1 MTHRIL
7 HESHRFNANT
17 ANTHA
22 ICKNAFYVGWWVK
35 AGSTQLLSLRACLYI
50 NRHESCSASVSSN
63 VCAAAYEHRA
73 ERGGVKFKDAFAFWF
88 AAVPFE
94 QLLTLY
100 TCTHTFKVSFSQ
112 HGTLA
117 FAACLSNLTSKG
129 LGHLSLSLSLSLS
142 LHHFPLRACTWDHTV
157 PARARLSR
165 PRRESPQKWNTASL
179 ARSRTIRDISADK
192 KEKKQQRG
200 QMFAQQTSL
209 QVFLLA
215 PVACRRQESSIFGRN
230 CDFFEEKQKTHL
242 RLYVITAVFF
252 LEFFS

>member
-35 AGSTQLLSLRACLYI
+35 AGSTQLLSSRACLYI
-50 NRHESCSASVSSN
+50 NRHESCCVSVSSN

-112 HGTLA
+112 RGTLA

-142 LHHFPLRACTWDHTV
+142 LISPCAHAHEITLFQ
-157 PARARLSR
+157 RARVYHAPEGSR
-165 PRRESPQKWNTASL
+165 LRSETQL
-179 ARSRTIRDISADK
+179 RSREAGAYVI
-192 KEKKQQRG
+192 
-200 QMFAQQTSL
+200 FQQTRKKRSSSEDRCL
-209 QVFLLA
+209 RSKLL
-215 PVACRRQESSIFGRN
+215 CKCFCWHQ
-230 CDFFEEKQKTHL
+230 
-242 RLYVITAVFF
+242 
-252 LEFFS
+252 